1 MRATQVTTS
10 DLRGQVGR
18 IQNQVK
24 EIQEVVR
31 MYSSTT
37 GPRRVRR
44 SKVEVMSQEAQE
56 TNPYSRLM
64 ALKTMGVVKNYERVR
79 DFSVA
84 IVGIGGVGVGVV
96 EMLAR
101 CGIGKIIVY
110 DFDTIEL
117 ANMNKCAPPPPLP
130 PLLARI
136 RIDIPAQPSAHAHDA
151 PRALGDPRRPAA
163 TRGDPRRPATHAS
176 GARAALR
183 MFYRPEQTGWNKTMA
198 CRHYCSELNPDVT
211 FEVHNMNI
219 TTEENRAKFKD
230 TLTSGSLDRKE
241 VCACAC
247 ACSCALARQGGWV
260 GACSLD
266 RKEVS
271 VRKECV
277 RVSLSLSLSLSA
289 RSERLGRVPRLC
301 WHSTPR
307 LPTARQ
313 AAQRARAPGAPADV
327 ALHAAPC
334 CASARCLRVPAAG
347 EHAGGVRR
355 QYGGASA
362 DGAGV

>member
-1 MRATQVTTS
+1 
-10 DLRGQVGR
+10 
-18 IQNQVK
+18 
-24 EIQEVVR
+24 

-163 TRGDPRRPATHAS
+163 TRGDRRPTPL
-176 GARAALR
+176 ARARLSGCS
-183 MFYRPEQTGWNKTMA
+183 TGRSRRGGTRRWRA
-198 CRHYCSELNPDVT
+198 G
-211 FEVHNMNI
+211 
-219 TTEENRAKFKD
+219 TTAP
-230 TLTSGSLDRKE
+230 S
-241 VCACAC
+241 
-247 ACSCALARQGGWV
+247 
-260 GACSLD
+260 
-266 RKEVS
+266 
-271 VRKECV
+271 
-277 RVSLSLSLSLSA
+277 
-289 RSERLGRVPRLC
+289 
-301 WHSTPR
+301 STPT
-307 LPTARQ
+307 LPSRSTT
-313 AAQRARAPGAPADV
+313 
-327 ALHAAPC
+327 
-334 CASARCLRVPAAG
+334 
-347 EHAGGVRR
+347 
-355 QYGGASA
+355 
-362 DGAGV
+362 